1 MHEKI
6 IILSPYSFLL
16 TLEFYARN
24 LGPEILKTKY
34 QCLVL
39 QRSNSK
45 PFSDVLLFLS
55 DFKNHVYLFW
65 NFMMNINL

>member
-34 QCLVL
+34 Q
-39 QRSNSK
+39 RSKSK
-45 PFSDVLLFLS
+45 RFSDVLLFLS

-65 NFMMNINL
+65 NFMMNVNL